1 MIDLSIIIVNYNV
14 KEFILNLLG
23 SLQPAL
29 RNISAEII
37 IVDNASEDDSVKF
50 IREKYPDVK
59 LIVNDV
65 NIGFGR
71 ANNIGLEESSGKYI
85 LFLNP
90 DTIVKDD
97 TFTTMIKFFEAHP
110 DAGMA
115 GCKVL
120 NPDGS
125 FQLPCRRS
133 FPGPWT
139 SFTKLIGLGKLFP
152 KSKLFARYNLTYLD
166 ENKTYEVDAVSGAFM
181 MIKRDVYNKIGGFD
195 AQFFMYGE
203 DLDLCYRTQKA
214 NFKVYYVHS
223 TEIIHYK
230 GESTKR
236 SSIDETNVFYNA
248 MQLFVNKHFSS
259 SFIVGIVLNAAIF
272 VRKLIAF
279 GNLYKL
285 ILVPA
290 FIDLFVFAS
299 SVYAA
304 ELIHS
309 NERWKG
315 FPDVVKPVVYL
326 LPAIFQMLV
335 SFTSGG
341 YKKNSLSILRILSSL
356 AIGFVLL
363 TSITFFLKQFAFS
376 RVVLLLTY
384 AIVVFLFTSWRII
397 SKVVFKF
404 GLGDVARKTRTLLVG
419 FGDSAL
425 NIGEKLKANVNS
437 YHNIIGLIE
446 TSKKEIGAKVG
457 TYEVLGSIDTLKKS
471 IIEHKIDEVIFSTDK
486 IGYEKMFTSIADCQE
501 TNVEFLV
508 TGHELDFMVGKSVVT
523 MLDNMPF
530 LKVQYNILS
539 AVHRYTKLVVDF
551 FIATILLLTI
561 YPFVAI
567 KKLSSSVKS
576 EFGRFILQVPHI
588 FSLKKSFVGPRKK
601 SYHGELFLG
610 KPGLTGFWYVDD
622 LSNKSADDE
631 DKINIFY
638 AKNVNVWLDLEILGK
653 TFSKFILKAG
663 SK

>member
-1 MIDLSIIIVNYNV
+1 MVDLSIIVVNYNV

-23 SLQPAL
+23 SLQSAL
-29 RNISAEII
+29 KDISSEVI

-59 LIVNDV
+59 LIANEE

-97 TFTTMIKFFEAHP
+97 TFSTMIKFFEEHS

-139 SFTKLIGLGKLFP
+139 SFTKLTGLSKIFP
-152 KSKLFARYNLTYLD
+152 KSKWFAKYNLTYLD
-166 ENKTYEVDAVSGAFM
+166 ENATYEVDAVSGAFM
-181 MIKRDVYNKIGGFD
+181 MIKREVYDKIGGFD
-195 AQFFMYGE
+195 SQFFMYGE

-214 NFKVYYVHS
+214 NYKVYYVHS

-236 SSIDETNVFYNA
+236 SSIDETNVFYKA
-248 MQLFVNKHFSS
+248 MHLFVKKHFSS
-259 SFIVGIVLNAAIF
+259 SFLVGLVLNAAIF

-279 GNLYKL
+279 ANLYKL
-285 ILVPA
+285 ILLPV
-290 FIDLFVFAS
+290 FIDLIVFAS
-299 SVYAA
+299 SVYVA
-304 ELIHS
+304 EFLYS
-309 NERWKG
+309 NDNWKG
-315 FPDVVKPVVYL
+315 FPIEVKPIVYF
-326 LPAIFQMLV
+326 LPAIFQMFV
-335 SFTSGG
+335 SSLSGG
-341 YKKNSLSILRILSSL
+341 YKKNSLSILRILTSL
-356 AIGFVLL
+356 LIGFILL

-376 RVVLLLTY
+376 RAVLLITYAGVVLS
-384 AIVVFLFTSWRII
+384 FTLWRII
-397 SKVVFKF
+397 LKVVFKF

-419 FGDSAL
+419 FSDSA
-425 NIGEKLKANVNS
+425 IEVGQKLKANINS
-437 YHNIIGLIE
+437 YHNIIGLVE
-446 TSKKEIGAKVG
+446 ASKKEIGLSVG
-457 TYEVLGSIDTLKKS
+457 NYEVVGSIDTLKKT
-471 IIEHKIDEVIFSTDK
+471 ITENKIDEVIFSADK
-486 IGYEKMFTSIADCQE
+486 IGYEQMFTSIADCQD

-530 LKVQYNILS
+530 LKVHFNILS
-539 AVHRYTKLVVDF
+539 FVHRTTKAVLDIILALVLFV
-551 FIATILLLTI
+551 IM
-561 YPFVAI
+561 YPFVALKNLFFKI
-567 KKLSSSVKS
+567 KGD
-576 EFGRFILQVPHI
+576 FGKFIIQVPYVLI
-588 FSLKKSFVGPRKK
+588 RKKSFVGPRKK

-622 LSNKSADDE
+622 IPAESVEDE

-638 AKNVNVWLDLEILGK
+638 AKNVSIWLDLEILGK

-663 SK
+663 IK